1 MCHNSNAHH
10 YITYQIM
17 KKFAL
22 TALALIAG
30 LTASAQL
37 LWKVSGNGSK
47 GESFI
52 FATHHVAPTSVLD
65 SIAGLNDAIKSVE
78 TVYGEIDMA
87 EMTSPSAQQVIMT
100 FAMAPSD
107 STLTQVLTPS
117 QIDSINTVLA
127 KYTQGMVKVEQ
138 MNVLKPAMVNTQ
150 IAMFQAMVEFP
161 EFNGK
166 EQLDMTVQN
175 RGKEAGKAVKGFET
189 MDEQLGMLMCD
200 PIMEQVDDLMHTVRT
215 DGTASEQ
222 AHQLANAY
230 RTGNLEEIEKIMF
243 APEVGMSEDTAERLL
258 FRRNDNWIAKLKGI
272 LPSETVFIA
281 VGAGHLIGEHGLLE
295 QLKKLGYTVEP
306 VK

>member
-1 MCHNSNAHH
+1 
-10 YITYQIM
+10 M

>member
-10 YITYQIM
+10 YITCQIM

>member
-1 MCHNSNAHH
+1 
-10 YITYQIM
+10 M
-17 KKFAL
+17 KKFAF

-65 SIAGLNDAIKSVE
+65 SITGLNDAIKSVE

-100 FAMAPSD
+100 FAMAPAD
-107 STLTQVLTPS
+107 STLAQVLTPS

-150 IAMFQAMVEFP
+150 IAMFQSMVEFP

-200 PIMEQVDDLMHTVRT
+200 PIMEQVNDLMHTVRT
-215 DGTASEQ
+215 DGTASKQ
-222 AHQLANAY
+222 AHELANAY

-243 APEVGMSEDTAERLL
+243 APEVGMSEDAAERLL
-258 FRRNDNWIAKLKGI
+258 YRRNDNWIAKLKGI
-272 LPSETVFIA
+272 LPTETVFVA